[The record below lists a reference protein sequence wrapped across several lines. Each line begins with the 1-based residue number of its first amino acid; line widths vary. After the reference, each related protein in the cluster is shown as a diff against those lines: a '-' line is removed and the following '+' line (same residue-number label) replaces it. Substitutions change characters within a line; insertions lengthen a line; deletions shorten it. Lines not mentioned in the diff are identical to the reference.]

1 MSVGRSAGTRERARE
16 RARRRTAHPAMNPA
30 VISSCGRSGIDDERE
45 RAWTTARAR
54 GGRPPRCDVGTRA
67 SAEATM
73 DRWRVL
79 CNVLDG
85 DYKIHRWTDDYKYY
99 LDNVHEAL
107 TEPTCLE

>member
-1 MSVGRSAGTRERARE
+1 
-16 RARRRTAHPAMNPA
+16 
-30 VISSCGRSGIDDERE
+30 
-45 RAWTTARAR
+45 
-54 GGRPPRCDVGTRA
+54 
-67 SAEATM
+67 M